1 MRDGYSEPMTRT
13 TGKAKMCVRLRAYV
27 LDPFAGRSKMTP
39 DFMARN
45 DKIQQIEASDLS
57 P

>member
-13 TGKAKMCVRLRAYV
+13 TGKAKCVRLRAYV

-39 DFMARN
+39 NFMARN